1 MIDRSQFLELLEA
14 DFQMG
19 YIVMRNFAADLSLK
33 IRQTNMMVRESLM

>member
-1 MIDRSQFLELLEA
+1 LLDS

-33 IRQTNMMVRESLM
+33 LRQTNLQVRESLM